1 MTGLGEARALLVGI
15 STYHSAPVLPPTVA
29 GDARALRDVLVD
41 NGWSADDVTLLV
53 DEEATRPA
61 IEGALAA
68 LGTAATADTTVLVYF
83 SGHGAVV
90 DGAQLLLSV
99 EADVSSP
106 AAILA
111 TGMPGPAFRE
121 AVASVPARRAIVV
134 LDCCHAG
141 DQAAPKDLT
150 PVFEPAVA
158 ASYVGELAT
167 GGRVVL
173 ASCRPDE
180 RSWVLPGAPNSVFT
194 TRVLQGIATGV
205 PTADGLVRVF
215 DLFEYVQPL
224 VTADEAKQHPV
235 FQGTLEESF
244 PLAAR
249 PARPVGPATAA
260 APVATDTFLYD
271 AYLSFADV
279 EPDATYVWS
288 TLLPALQA
296 AGLRIAV
303 SSDVEE
309 PGVGR
314 VVNAERGIERSKRTV
329 VALSPAYLGDRRA
342 QLQNELAQDLGV
354 EEGVARLLPVKI
366 APIDDF
372 DLPQRLAMLTSLDLV
387 DQRRGPRNLARLI
400 AALQGP
406 LPQAGE

>member
-1 MTGLGEARALLVGI
+1 MSGLGPARALLVGI

-29 GDARALRDVLVD
+29 GDARALRDVLVA
-41 NGWSADDVTLLV
+41 NGWAPSDVTLLV
-53 DEEATRPA
+53 DEEATRAA
-61 IEGALAA
+61 IEAA
-68 LGTAATADTTVLVYF
+68 LTAVAAASSADTTVLVYF

-99 EADVSSP
+99 EADVSTP
-106 AAILA
+106 ATILA
-111 TGMPGPAFRE
+111 TGMPGPAFRQ
-121 AVASVPARRAIVV
+121 AVAAVPARRAIVV

-158 ASYVGELAT
+158 ATYVGELAT

-180 RSWVLPGAPNSVFT
+180 RSWVLPGAANSVFT

-205 PTADGLVRVF
+205 PTTDGLVRVF

-224 VTADEAKQHPV
+224 VTADQARQHPV

-249 PARPVGPATAA
+249 PARPTGPGPA
-260 APVATDTFLYD
+260 ATPDGFLYD

-279 EPDATYVWS
+279 EPDASYVWT

-354 EEGVARLLPVKI
+354 EEGSARLLPVKI
-366 APIDDF
+366 APIDDLA
-372 DLPQRLAMLTSLDLV
+372 LPQRLAMLTSLDLV
-387 DQRRGPRNLARLI
+387 HPRKGPRELARLI

-406 LPQAGE
+406 LPVADG